1 MDCVWDDGKMV
12 NLDKVD
18 NRIAWSKVS
27 RRPNFY
33 EGTNRM
39 MIMMNFGIIHVH
51 MFKMLLFS
59 NHLKP
64 NL

>member
-1 MDCVWDDGKMV
+1 
-12 NLDKVD
+12 
-18 NRIAWSKVS
+18 
-27 RRPNFY
+27 
-33 EGTNRM
+33 M

-64 NL
+64 NLWTPIN